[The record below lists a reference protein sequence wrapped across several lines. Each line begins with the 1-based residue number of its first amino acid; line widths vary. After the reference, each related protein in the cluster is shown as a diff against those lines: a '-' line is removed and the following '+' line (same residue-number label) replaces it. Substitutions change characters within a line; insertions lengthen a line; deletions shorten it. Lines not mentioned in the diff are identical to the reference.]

1 MRTVSLLGRSTCG
14 GTGYDYASSITQTQ
28 DGGYLVAGN
37 TQSFGAGNDDLWLI
51 KLNNTGAVAWEKTYG
66 GSGNDG
72 IYFVNQVQ
80 DGTFIAAGG
89 ADSFGAGNRD
99 FWLLKLDPTGSIGSC
114 PFEGISTAI
123 VSDTAVTA
131 IDTNVVPIISTATIT
146 NTTATV
152 TDTTVSPNIVCSAS
166 LGFERL
172 KVGSSNKNHGEGTVT
187 SREGFITCPDSCQA
201 EYTEGFNVTL
211 SATPSPLS
219 TFLGWKPASLGC
231 DGTDPCQV
239 TMDKK
244 KSVKAV
250 FQGPNKLKVVTT
262 FKNGGNGTVT
272 SADTFIN
279 CPGDCEEPYILNAP
293 VTLTANEGGGSTFV
307 KWTGKACKDQQTNV
321 CTFNMEKNTTVKA
334 IFEVNP

>member
-1 MRTVSLLGRSTCG
+1 M
-14 GTGYDYASSITQTQ
+14 Q
-28 DGGYLVAGN
+28 AGN
-37 TQSFGAGNDDLWLI
+37 DLWLI
-51 KLNNTGAVAWEKTYG
+51 KLDNAGAIAWEKTYG

-72 IYFVNQVQ
+72 IYFANQVQ
-80 DGTFIAAGG
+80 DGTIIAAGG
-89 ADSFGAGNRD
+89 TDSFGAGNRD
-99 FWLLKLDPTGSIGSC
+99 FWLLKLDSKGSIGSC

-131 IDTNVVPIISTATIT
+131 IDTNAVPITSTATIT

-166 LGFERL
+166 LGLERL
-172 KVGSSNKNHGEGTVT
+172 KVGSSNKKNGEGTVT

-211 SATPSPLS
+211 SATPSALS

-244 KSVKAV
+244 KSVKAI

-262 FKNGGNGTVT
+262 FKNGATGTVT
-272 SADTFIN
+272 SGDALIN
-279 CPGDCEEPYILNAP
+279 CPGDCEELYILNTP
-293 VTLTANEGGGSTFV
+293 VTLTAKKGSVQRSSSGPASPV
-307 KWTGKACKDQQTNV
+307 KINKRMCVPSPWRRTQR
-321 CTFNMEKNTTVKA
+321 
-334 IFEVNP
+334 